1 MSINEPAGSEA
12 GPSTITMATTP
23 EIEARDPDLK
33 LPPLV
38 LDNVPP
44 PPPNSSAVLAGLAG
58 RSMHQIQLEME
69 YDAEESDND
78 IDPGPSVHGWPGGLE
93 RHTSDHPPNEA
104 SELAMREMHALC
116 VFDDVSVPPSA
127 RPWSF
132 LIEALSAVPTVRRW
146 GRWRWREEPAFA
158 EVRVAEAIMMYERGV
173 EQNTSNR
180 RCGRCRAGQGI
191 SPQCVV
197 APEGIGQAPGVTG
210 PCSNCLYDGVEHACN
225 VSGRRTPSG
234 SKDRSGES
242 MRDPDKV
249 VDHMAVLEMIAQLKR
264 PSGTRRDHSLPE
276 RARRIEAAAMQIAQA
291 ARDWREKMGIQ
302 S

>member
-1 MSINEPAGSEA
+1 MSIHEASTSDDGSTTMSVAAPGGQARGPA
-12 GPSTITMATTP
+12 
-23 EIEARDPDLK
+23 LV

-38 LDNVPP
+38 LDNSI
-44 PPPNSSAVLAGLAG
+44 PNPSAVIAG

-78 IDPGPSVHGWPGGLE
+78 ADQGPSIQGWPGGLD
-93 RHTSDHPPNEA
+93 RHASDHPDEA
-104 SELAMREMHALC
+104 SDLAMREMHALC

-127 RPWSF
+127 RPWSY
-132 LIEALSAVPTVRRW
+132 LIEALGPLPTVRRW

-158 EVRVAEAIMMYERGV
+158 EVRVAEAIMMYERGI
-173 EQNTSNR
+173 EQNTSDR
-180 RCGRCRAGQGI
+180 RCSRCRAGQGI

-197 APEGIGQAPGVTG
+197 APEGITKAQGVTG

-225 VSGRRTPSG
+225 ASGRRTPVSG
-234 SKDRSGES
+234 GRDRVGES

-249 VDHMAVLEMIAQLKR
+249 VDHMAVLEMIAHLKR
-264 PSGTRRDHSLPE
+264 PSGTRRDHSLME
-276 RARRIEAAAMQIAQA
+276 RARRIEAAALQIAQA
-291 ARDWREKMGIQ
+291 AREWREKMAIQ

>member
-1 MSINEPAGSEA
+1 MSIND
-12 GPSTITMATTP
+12 PSTDDAVPTTMAMAAP
-23 EIEARDPDLK
+23 GVQARGTALK

-38 LDNVPP
+38 LDNSM
-44 PPPNSSAVLAGLAG
+44 PNPAAVIAG

-78 IDPGPSVHGWPGGLE
+78 ADHGPSIQGWPGGLE
-93 RHTSDHPPNEA
+93 RHTSDHPDDLGD
-104 SELAMREMHALC
+104 LAMREMHALC

-127 RPWSF
+127 RPWSY
-132 LIEALSAVPTVRRW
+132 LIEALSPVPTVRRW

-158 EVRVAEAIMMYERGV
+158 EVRVAEAIMMYERGI
-173 EQNTSNR
+173 EQNTSDR
-180 RCGRCRAGQGI
+180 RCSRCRAGQGI

-197 APEGIGQAPGVTG
+197 SPEGIGQAPGVTG

-225 VSGRRTPSG
+225 ASGRRTPVGG
-234 SKDRSGES
+234 SRDRGGES

-264 PSGTRRDHSLPE
+264 PSGTRRDHSLLE
-276 RARRIEAAAMQIAQA
+276 RARRIEAAALQIAQA
-291 ARDWREKMGIQ
+291 ARDWREKMGVQ

>member
-1 MSINEPAGSEA
+1 MSIHEASTSDDGSTTMSLAASGGQARGPA
-12 GPSTITMATTP
+12 
-23 EIEARDPDLK
+23 LV

-38 LDNVPP
+38 LDNSI
-44 PPPNSSAVLAGLAG
+44 PNPSAVIAG

-78 IDPGPSVHGWPGGLE
+78 ADPGPSIQGWPGGLE
-93 RHTSDHPPNEA
+93 RHASDHPDEA
-104 SELAMREMHALC
+104 SDLAMREMHALC

-127 RPWSF
+127 RPWSY
-132 LIEALSAVPTVRRW
+132 LIEALSPLPIVRRW

-158 EVRVAEAIMMYERGV
+158 EVRVAEAIMLYERGI
-173 EQNTSNR
+173 EQNTSDR
-180 RCGRCRAGQGI
+180 RCSRCRAGQGI

-197 APEGIGQAPGVTG
+197 APEGINQAQGVTG

-225 VSGRRTPSG
+225 ASGRRTPLSG
-234 SKDRSGES
+234 GRDRVGES

-249 VDHMAVLEMIAQLKR
+249 VDHMAVLEMIAHLKR
-264 PSGTRRDHSLPE
+264 PSGTRRDHSLME
-276 RARRIEAAAMQIAQA
+276 RARRIEAAALQIAQA
-291 ARDWREKMGIQ
+291 ARDWREKMGVH

>member
-1 MSINEPAGSEA
+1 MSINDPATGDE
-12 GPSTITMATTP
+12 GPISSTTPTMA
-23 EIEARDPDLK
+23 IEAPDIQVQARDPALK

-38 LDNVPP
+38 LDNPL
-44 PPPNSSAVLAGLAG
+44 PNPAAVIAG

-78 IDPGPSVHGWPGGLE
+78 ADQGPSVQGWPGGLE
-93 RHTSDHPPNEA
+93 RHASDHP
-104 SELAMREMHALC
+104 SETEDLAMREMHALC
-116 VFDDVSVPPSA
+116 VFDDVSVPPSV
-127 RPWSF
+127 RPWSY
-132 LIEALSAVPTVRRW
+132 LIEALSPLPTVRRW
-146 GRWRWREEPAFA
+146 GRWRWRGEPAFG

-173 EQNTSNR
+173 EQRTSHR

-210 PCSNCLYDGVEHACN
+210 PCSNCLYDGVEHGCN
-225 VSGRRTPSG
+225 VSGRMTPVSR
-234 SKDRSGES
+234 SRDRSGES

-249 VDHMAVLEMIAQLKR
+249 VDHMAVLELIAQLKR

-276 RARRIEAAAMQIAQA
+276 RARRIEAAALQIAQA
-291 ARDWREKMGIQ
+291 ARDWREKMGVQ

>member
-1 MSINEPAGSEA
+1 MAMAAPGVPAL
-12 GPSTITMATTP
+12 
-23 EIEARDPDLK
+23 DPGLK

-38 LDNVPP
+38 LDHSM
-44 PPPNSSAVLAGLAG
+44 PNPSAVIAG

-78 IDPGPSVHGWPGGLE
+78 ADHGPSIQGWPGGLE
-93 RHTSDHPPNEA
+93 RHVSDHPDDPDD
-104 SELAMREMHALC
+104 LAMREMHALC

-127 RPWSF
+127 RPWSY

-158 EVRVAEAIMMYERGV
+158 EVRVAEAIM
-173 EQNTSNR
+173 
-180 RCGRCRAGQGI
+180 I
-191 SPQCVV
+191 
-197 APEGIGQAPGVTG
+197 
-210 PCSNCLYDGVEHACN
+210 NCLYDGVEHACN
-225 VSGRRTPSG
+225 ASGRRTPVSG
-234 SKDRSGES
+234 SRDRGGES

-264 PSGTRRDHSLPE
+264 PSGTRRDHSLLE
-276 RARRIEAAAMQIAQA
+276 RARRIEAAALQIAQA
-291 ARDWREKMGIQ
+291 ARDWREKMGVQ

>member
-1 MSINEPAGSEA
+1 MSINDPATGDA
-12 GPSTITMATTP
+12 GPTTTSTTMA
-23 EIEARDPDLK
+23 IEAPGIQAQARGPALK

-38 LDNVPP
+38 LDNAM
-44 PPPNSSAVLAGLAG
+44 PNTSAVIAG

-78 IDPGPSVHGWPGGLE
+78 ADQGPSIQGWPGGLE
-93 RHTSDHPPNEA
+93 RHASDHP
-104 SELAMREMHALC
+104 SETEDLAMREMHALC
-116 VFDDVSVPPSA
+116 VFDDVSVPPSV
-127 RPWSF
+127 RPWSY

-146 GRWRWREEPAFA
+146 GRWRWRGEPAFG

-173 EQNTSNR
+173 EQRTSNR

-210 PCSNCLYDGVEHACN
+210 PCSNCLYDGVEHGCN
-225 VSGRRTPSG
+225 VSGRMTPVSG
-234 SKDRSGES
+234 SRDRSGES

-249 VDHMAVLEMIAQLKR
+249 VDHMAVLELIAQLKR

-276 RARRIEAAAMQIAQA
+276 RARRIEAAALQIAQA
-291 ARDWREKMGIQ
+291 ARDWREKMGVQ